1 MQVNQTPSTPATAAN
16 VASGAAAADQPA
28 NQLAGT
34 AAGKTAALSPDFE
47 TFLKMLTT
55 QLKNQDPLNP
65 MDSADYAV
73 QLATFSGVEQQ
84 MKTNQLLDGLSSQ
97 MGAMGM
103 AQLAGWVGM
112 EARTTEPVWFGGSPL
127 TLSVAPKAG
136 SDRAVLV
143 VRDAAGAE
151 VSRTE
156 AGAASGEID
165 WAGTKAN
172 GAPLP
177 SGSYSFALESYRS
190 GSLVATEPVAAYGR
204 ILEAR
209 AGDSG
214 PVLVLQGGG
223 EVAATAISALRAP
236 G

>member
-1 MQVNQTPSTPATAAN
+1 MQISQSPSSPATPT
-16 VASGAAAADQPA
+16 GAEPAKAAADQP
-28 NQLAGT
+28 
-34 AAGKTAALSPDFE
+34 AALSPDFE

-127 TLSVAPKAG
+127 TLSVAPEPG

-143 VRDAAGAE
+143 VRDATGAE
-151 VSRTE
+151 VTRTE
-156 AGAASGEID
+156 TGGTSGEIA
-165 WAGTKAN
+165 WAGTRAN

-177 SGSYSFALESYRS
+177 SGTYSFALESYRG

-209 AGDSG
+209 AGDGG
-214 PVLVLQGGG
+214 PVLVMQGGG

>member
-1 MQVNQTPSTPATAAN
+1 MQISQNPSPSATPASAT
-16 VASGAAAADQPA
+16 SGKAAADQ
-28 NQLAGT
+28 
-34 AAGKTAALSPDFE
+34 AAAQPAALSPDFE

-112 EARTTEPVWFGGSPL
+112 EAQTTEPVWFGGSPL

-143 VRDAAGAE
+143 ARDATGAE
-151 VSRTE
+151 VARTE
-156 AGAASGEID
+156 AGGTSGEIA

-177 SGSYSFALESYRS
+177 SGAYSFALESYRDD
-190 GSLVATEPVAAYGR
+190 SLVATEPVAAYGR

-209 AGDSG
+209 AGDGG
-214 PVLVLQGGG
+214 PVLVMQGGG